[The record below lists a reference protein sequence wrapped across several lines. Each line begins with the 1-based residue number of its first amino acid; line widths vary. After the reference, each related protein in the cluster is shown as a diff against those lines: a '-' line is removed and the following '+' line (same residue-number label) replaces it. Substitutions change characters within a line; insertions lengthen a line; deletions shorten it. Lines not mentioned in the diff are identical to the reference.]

1 MARKP
6 VLWAL
11 LFGLLAPALPC
22 ALAPSARAEEESRPN
37 AEKVIASLQKKYE
50 AIESLRA
57 SFEQKNELKTLG
69 RTTLSSGSLLLRK
82 PGRLRVEYR
91 KPEKQI
97 LVSDGETLWLYTA
110 RFRQVMVSKPGRAG
124 LGGAPLLFL
133 AGKGDLRRNFD
144 VFVEEIG
151 IAERSGGVWKAGHPH
166 RIRLEPKA
174 AGASFRRMWIE
185 VEPENFKIL
194 ALSYIDG
201 VGNRSSLRF
210 SNVREDVKIEDGEF
224 HFAAPPG
231 AEIVQMPARGGLR

>member
-69 RTTLSSGSLLLRK
+69 RTTLSSGRLLLRK

-91 KPEKQI
+91 KPE
-97 LVSDGETLWLYTA
+97 
-110 RFRQVMVSKPGRAG
+110 
-124 LGGAPLLFL
+124 
-133 AGKGDLRRNFD
+133 
-144 VFVEEIG
+144 
-151 IAERSGGVWKAGHPH
+151 
-166 RIRLEPKA
+166 
-174 AGASFRRMWIE
+174 
-185 VEPENFKIL
+185 
-194 ALSYIDG
+194 
-201 VGNRSSLRF
+201 
-210 SNVREDVKIEDGEF
+210 
-224 HFAAPPG
+224 
-231 AEIVQMPARGGLR
+231 